1 MYSSRPPK
9 GPQQQQQQQYNNSN
23 NNNNNNNNKMGSG
36 SGGGGNNNNSGSGGG
51 GGGVGNPVGANNI
64 INTIEACERIKEEYT
79 FIQSQNQSLKL
90 ELEKLSLEKTEMQRH
105 YVMYYEMSYG
115 LNVEMHKQTEIAKRL
130 SAICAQLV
138 PYLSQEHQQQVSAA
152 IERAKQVTMSDLN
165 SIIGQQI
172 HAQQFPHIGHGGG
185 GQGGQG
191 GGGGLPAHLAGLAGM
206 AGGGLPGGFGLGLG
220 GAGGLPLGLGG
231 PGGGGPQIPPPPG
244 SVGSGLL
251 ALGSVAGALVQGQG
265 PHHQHQ
271 GQHQHQQQQ
280 QQHHQSYPYA
290 NSIKDEK
297 DLDRTANFDVFNML
311 YVICDKNKA
320 KFPPNEIHIYEL
332 FLFQANNNNK
342 FFND

>member
-9 GPQQQQQQQYNNSN
+9 GPQQQQQQYNNSN
-23 NNNNNNNNKMGSG
+23 NNSTNNNNNNKMGSG

-191 GGGGLPAHLAGLAGM
+191 GGGGLPAHLAWPEVVYRAVLVLVSVEPVVCRWVLADPVVVVHRY
-206 AGGGLPGGFGLGLG
+206 LLRLV
-220 GAGGLPLGLGG
+220 PLVRVYWRLDLWRVRLFKVKVH
-231 PGGGGPQIPPPPG
+231 II
-244 SVGSGLL
+244 
-251 ALGSVAGALVQGQG
+251 
-265 PHHQHQ
+265 
-271 GQHQHQQQQ
+271 
-280 QQHHQSYPYA
+280 
-290 NSIKDEK
+290 NIKV
-297 DLDRTANFDVFNML
+297 NIN
-311 YVICDKNKA
+311 I
-320 KFPPNEIHIYEL
+320 
-332 FLFQANNNNK
+332 NNNN
-342 FFND
+342 NNITSRIHMPIV